1 MNRPYYGWIVVLA
14 CFLGTFV
21 VFGLS
26 YSFGVFLERMADD
39 FARSR
44 GVTTIAF
51 GVQTL
56 MLYVGAVLVG
66 VFVDRLG
73 TRRMLAVGTAV
84 LCLGLV
90 WTSLASSWVTVVLAY
105 GVVTGIGMSI
115 VYVVAYATVPRW
127 FDRRAGFAGGVASAG
142 LGVGMLVVAPA
153 ATVLIDRVG
162 WRSSFLVL
170 AGVVAILLLVA
181 TVLIRDEP
189 TTEPIP
195 SGEFVDEPRSLEAD
209 GDGDRR
215 TNDENDDARA
225 SEATE
230 RPSVG
235 EQLADVYAIARSP
248 SFVLVF
254 VGWVAIYTTM
264 YIIFVHL
271 VVYASD
277 IGLSRAAGA
286 TALAVIGGANAIG
299 RVGIGYVSDY
309 VGRVR
314 VFAGCSAIMGVST
327 LTLPVIETT
336 VALFAFALVF
346 GLAYGGNGALL
357 APLTGDLFG
366 RANLNAVFGL
376 ISGAFAL
383 SGLVAPFLA
392 GVGYDT
398 LGTYD
403 PAFALAGVAA
413 VLGAMAI
420 VAADRLQD

>member
-1 MNRPYYGWIVVLA
+1 MNRPYYGWIVVCA

-26 YSFGVFLERMADD
+26 YSFGVFLERMATD

-44 GVTTIAF
+44 AVTTIAF

-56 MLYVGAVLVG
+56 LLYMGAVLVG

-73 TRRMLAVGTAV
+73 TRRMLALGTVV
-84 LCLGLV
+84 LCLGLL
-90 WTSLASSWVTVVLAY
+90 WTSVATTWLTVVLAY

-142 LGVGMLVVAPA
+142 LGAGMLVVAPA
-153 ATVLIDRVG
+153 ATALIDRVG

-170 AGVVAILLLVA
+170 AGVVTVLLLVA
-181 TVLIRDEP
+181 TLLIRDEP
-189 TTEPIP
+189 TTEPVP
-195 SGEFVDEPRSLEAD
+195 AGEFAEPRALETSTNGGREDGSEQPSLGAQFAD
-209 GDGDRR
+209 IH
-215 TNDENDDARA
+215 
-225 SEATE
+225 
-230 RPSVG
+230 
-235 EQLADVYAIARSP
+235 AIAWTP
-248 SFVLVF
+248 SFGLVF
-254 VGWVAIYTTM
+254 VGWVLIYTTM
-264 YIIFVHL
+264 YIVFVHL

-286 TALAVIGGANAIG
+286 TALAVIGGANAVG

-314 VFAGCSAIMGVST
+314 VFAGCSTVMGVST
-327 LTLPVIETT
+327 LALPALETT
-336 VALFAFALVF
+336 TALLAFAVVF

-366 RANLNAVFGL
+366 RENLNAVFGL

-383 SGLVAPFLA
+383 SGLTAPFLA
-392 GVGYDT
+392 GVGYDV
-398 LGTYD
+398 LGTYT
-403 PAFALAGVAA
+403 PAFASAGLAA
-413 VLGAMAI
+413 VVGAAAI
-420 VAADRLQD
+420 VAAKRLEGA

>member
-66 VFVDRLG
+66 VFIDRLG
-73 TRRMLAVGTAV
+73 TRRMLAAGTAV

-90 WTSLASSWVTVVLAY
+90 WTSLATSWVTVVLAY

-170 AGVVAILLLVA
+170 AGVVAVLLLAA
-181 TVLIRDEP
+181 TALIRDEP
-189 TTEPIP
+189 TSEPIP
-195 SGEFVDEPRSLEAD
+195 PGEFVEGLSLEAD
-209 GDGDRR
+209 RDGDRR
-215 TNDENDDARA
+215 TDVGDDEARA
-225 SEATE
+225 PKAAE
-230 RPSVG
+230 RQSIG
-235 EQLADVYAIARSP
+235 DQLADVYAIARSP

-264 YIIFVHL
+264 YIVFVHL

-277 IGLSRAAGA
+277 IGLSRATGA
-286 TALAVIGGANAIG
+286 TALAVIGGANAVG
-299 RVGIGYVSDY
+299 RIGIGYVSDY

-327 LTLPVIETT
+327 LALPMIETT
-336 VALFAFALVF
+336 VALFVFALVF

-413 VLGAMAI
+413 VLGALAI

>member
-1 MNRPYYGWIVVLA
+1 MRRPYYGWIVVLA

-73 TRRMLAVGTAV
+73 TRRMLAVGTVV

-90 WTSLASSWVTVVLAY
+90 GTSLARSWLTVVLAY

-127 FDRRAGFAGGVASAG
+127 FDRRAGFAGGIASAG
-142 LGVGMLVVAPA
+142 LGIGMLVVAPA
-153 ATVLIDRVG
+153 ATALIDRVG

-170 AGVVAILLLVA
+170 AGAVTVPLLAA
-181 TVLIRDEP
+181 TVLIRDGP
-189 TTEPIP
+189 TTESIP
-195 SGEFVDEPRSLEAD
+195 SDEFAAGGRPFEAD
-209 GDGDRR
+209 GDGGS
-215 TNDENDDARA
+215 RA
-225 SEATE
+225 EQAS
-230 RPSVG
+230 RQPSLR
-235 EQLADVYAIARSP
+235 EQFAGVYAIARSP

-254 VGWVAIYTTM
+254 VGWVLIYTTM
-264 YIIFVHL
+264 YVVFVHL

-277 IGLSRAAGA
+277 VGLSRTAGA
-286 TALAVIGGANAIG
+286 TGLAVIGGANAVG

-314 VFAGCSAIMGVST
+314 VFAGCSAVMGIST
-327 LTLPVIETT
+327 LVLPSIDTTL
-336 VALFAFALVF
+336 ALLGFALVF

-383 SGLVAPFLA
+383 SGLVSPFLA

-398 LGTYD
+398 FGTYD
-403 PAFALAGVAA
+403 PAFAVAGVAA
-413 VLGAMAI
+413 VFGAIAI
-420 VAADRLQD
+420 VAAGRLQRP

>member
-73 TRRMLAVGTAV
+73 TRRMLAAGTVV

-170 AGVVAILLLVA
+170 AGVVAVLLLVA
-181 TVLIRDEP
+181 TALIRDEP
-189 TTEPIP
+189 TAEPIP
-195 SGEFVDEPRSLEAD
+195 SGEFADETRSLETD
-209 GDGDRR
+209 GDGERR
-215 TNDENDDARA
+215 ARA
-225 SEATE
+225 ETE
-230 RPSVG
+230 RQSVG

-264 YIIFVHL
+264 YVVFVHL

-277 IGLSRAAGA
+277 IGLSRAVGA
-286 TALAVIGGANAIG
+286 TALAVIGGANAVG

-314 VFAGCSAIMGVST
+314 VFAACSAIMGVST
-327 LTLPVIETT
+327 LALPVIETT
-336 VALFAFALVF
+336 VALFAFSLVF

-366 RANLNAVFGL
+366 RTNLNAVFGL
-376 ISGAFAL
+376 VSGAFAL

-392 GVGYDT
+392 GVGHDT

-403 PAFALAGVAA
+403 PAFAVAGVAA
-413 VLGAMAI
+413 VLGALAI
-420 VAADRLQD
+420 IVADRLRD